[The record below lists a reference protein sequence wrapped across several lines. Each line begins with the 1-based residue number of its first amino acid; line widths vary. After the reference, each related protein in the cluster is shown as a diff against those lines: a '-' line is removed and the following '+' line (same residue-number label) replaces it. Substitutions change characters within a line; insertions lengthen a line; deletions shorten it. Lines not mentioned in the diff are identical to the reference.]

1 MVKEYMTAIERA
13 PLLKATALDENFKL
27 LAEFNGAVFAGRE
40 TECGYM
46 FVIWQRDFEGNG
58 VCNGGYYL
66 DGYEAAKL
74 DFAVR
79 AGLIEKELIFSND
92 QLLNIYQSINNTFEA
107 GCSLTREDEKSLSSI
122 QDQIENIL
130 PDVKERSAAIQ
141 QKAFDTMQGQ
151 SM

>member
-1 MVKEYMTAIERA
+1 M
-13 PLLKATALDENFKL
+13 
-27 LAEFNGAVFAGRE
+27 
-40 TECGYM
+40 
-46 FVIWQRDFEGNG
+46 QRR
-58 VCNGGYYL
+58 V
-66 DGYEAAKL
+66 GYEAAKL

-92 QLLNIYQSINNTFEA
+92 QLLNIYQSINNAFEA
-107 GCSLTREDEKSLSSI
+107 GCSLTREDEKNLSSI
-122 QDQIENIL
+122 QDQIEDIL